1 MTEFQIIFFCEKNL
15 LVLLIQICW
24 KLKST
29 ADTDIMM
36 RWWLNISCV
45 CMQMS
50 YTPPSFLEQR
60 YSAFEERWELRDQY
74 IKITGLMETN
84 QSRLMGLSPDH
95 KNYERAQDL
104 LKEMSEFRL
113 WSWREVDRDDYFYG
127 RIKDFDRRTFILMS
141 SWSEKDGQKRCPG
154 DSERARMNYLYPSG
168 TW

>member
-1 MTEFQIIFFCEKNL
+1 
-15 LVLLIQICW
+15 
-24 KLKST
+24 
-29 ADTDIMM
+29 
-36 RWWLNISCV
+36 
-45 CMQMS
+45 MQMS

-141 SWSEKDGQKRCPG
+141 S
-154 DSERARMNYLYPSG
+154 
-168 TW
+168 